1 MWHDGPVD
9 ALPCVDSSDSLTRG
23 DQLTRGTP
31 LAPPSM
37 WKALSLS
44 GAAMSGIG
52 FARVIGTAAALSVA
66 AVATVRADAQCTQR
80 DTPNIIAPGNP
91 LWSADLN
98 VYPQGE
104 SNSGTVAITQ
114 TNPRSGTGSLELT
127 TAGSL
132 FDWAFFK
139 RVSAGD
145 SWGLLSDISW
155 LTFDW
160 WRTSYTLPDN
170 PPDALTAATGQEQTP
185 VLRVLVRDLING
197 QPVITNLVWEEWYNS
212 LGTIDPTVNDQ
223 WHFENL
229 TSQMFWRH
237 FDGGLS
243 YTNTGCANGAFTDSA
258 DLQIYSLGGWVQ
270 NCYSSS
276 AEVFGLMVG
285 VGSSWPGPYQG
296 FVDNVQLAFSGQEG
310 FAVEDNFDFAAE
322 TTPEPATMVLLGS
335 GLLAKSK
342 LSST

>member
-1 MWHDGPVD
+1 MWHAGPVD

-127 TAGSL
+127 TAG
-132 FDWAFFK
+132 
-139 RVSAGD
+139 D
-145 SWGLLSDISW
+145 SWGLLSDVDC

-160 WRTSYTLPDN
+160 WRDAYT
-170 PPDALTAATGQEQTP
+170 
-185 VLRVLVRDLING
+185 
-197 QPVITNLVWEEWYNS
+197 
-212 LGTIDPTVNDQ
+212 
-223 WHFENL
+223 
-229 TSQMFWRH
+229 
-237 FDGGLS
+237 
-243 YTNTGCANGAFTDSA
+243 
-258 DLQIYSLGGWVQ
+258 
-270 NCYSSS
+270 
-276 AEVFGLMVG
+276 
-285 VGSSWPGPYQG
+285 
-296 FVDNVQLAFSGQEG
+296 
-310 FAVEDNFDFAAE
+310 
-322 TTPEPATMVLLGS
+322 
-335 GLLAKSK
+335 
-342 LSST
+342 